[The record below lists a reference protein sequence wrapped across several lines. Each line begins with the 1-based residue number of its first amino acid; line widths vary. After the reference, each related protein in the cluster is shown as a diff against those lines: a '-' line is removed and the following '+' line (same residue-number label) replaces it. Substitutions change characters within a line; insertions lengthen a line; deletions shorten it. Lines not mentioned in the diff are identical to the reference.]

1 MPWRQGEVS
10 PQAVQREPGENPD
23 IDQGVG
29 SSDVILR
36 FRILN
41 LHPVPYLGAREGAT
55 SGGSGEASSV
65 RM

>member
-1 MPWRQGEVS
+1 MS

-29 SSDVILR
+29 SSDVTLR
-36 FRILN
+36 SRILN
-41 LHPVPYLGAREGAT
+41 LRPVPYLRAREGAA
-55 SGGSGEASSV
+55 SGGSGEVSSV